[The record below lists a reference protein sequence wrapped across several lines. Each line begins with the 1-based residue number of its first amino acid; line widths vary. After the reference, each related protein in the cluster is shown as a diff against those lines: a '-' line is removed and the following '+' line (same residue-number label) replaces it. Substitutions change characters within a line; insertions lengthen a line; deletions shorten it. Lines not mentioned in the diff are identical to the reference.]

1 LGILTKD
8 GETKTAMSKFEY
20 NFLNSDEILFNFY
33 KAYIK
38 QNLIFATL
46 NFNKKLMKKVL
57 ILIFVMAISSAAYS
71 QTMPS
76 LKTEDLTKS
85 GVETLAKEN
94 PELENQIKDVLK
106 KDEGIQKETINYLKE
121 NPETSSALT
130 KIISENKD
138 SIDGVMKSILG
149 DSQLTTAAIDWIS
162 NNPEMLNK
170 VMKLAGM

>member
-1 LGILTKD
+1 
-8 GETKTAMSKFEY
+8 
-20 NFLNSDEILFNFY
+20 
-33 KAYIK
+33 
-38 QNLIFATL
+38 
-46 NFNKKLMKKVL
+46 MKKVL
-57 ILIFVMAISSAAYS
+57 ILIFVMAISSATYS

-76 LKTEDLTKS
+76 LNTDDVTKA

-121 NPETSSALT
+121 NPETSNALT